1 MSSFFDFDPP
11 EALYG
16 EFVFVEAAKT
26 MTHQL
31 KPQLHIISTEL
42 APPVAECSTFIAS
55 TADHTFTWK
64 SRTSNQVLNHFGI
77 RFFLKRGKQSFGAP
91 V

>member
-1 MSSFFDFDPP
+1 MKRVLKFQDCAFKHFDDFKKYIIFDDFFFFNVDPP

-42 APPVAECSTFIAS
+42 APAV
-55 TADHTFTWK
+55 TAK
-64 SRTSNQVLNHFGI
+64 
-77 RFFLKRGKQSFGAP
+77 
-91 V
+91 